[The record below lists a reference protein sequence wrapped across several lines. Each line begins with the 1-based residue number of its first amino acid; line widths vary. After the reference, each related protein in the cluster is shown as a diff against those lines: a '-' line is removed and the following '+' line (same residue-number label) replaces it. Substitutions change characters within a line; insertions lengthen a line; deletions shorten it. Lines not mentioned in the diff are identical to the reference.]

1 MTPNRDQIEFIVAV
15 IVSILILGGLA
26 VTGLWGLPGKSD
38 AIAPLLPVAD
48 HPAILTSATL
58 GQALGLPTDDTNRS
72 EQMPSGGAPSFSRT
86 PSATG
91 TPTIS
96 GNGNPSTAITTP
108 TATLARSSPKTPT
121 PVRVVVTTQQRSW
134 VYYHGPAI
142 YVRAD
147 TFAPLPLS
155 SFPRPATDDG
165 RGLHWFPTTYQ
176 TRAVVDRFIPELV
189 AMRIRWLVILQGMS
203 DWDLVANDYLVAQ
216 LVAAG
221 IMPIMRIDR
230 QVGPMDWQRLGWIV
244 ARYRERGVRYFQI
257 YNEPNVDDEWGTEAP
272 HSPERFVG
280 YWIQAAE
287 VVAANGGLPG
297 FAPVSPQKDDSDL
310 VFFRAAL
317 EELKRLGRFDL
328 ANLMWVSVHNYG
340 DLYTHPT
347 DDGFFRYRNYA
358 ALVKQVFGGTLPVI
372 ITEGGL
378 SDVDAM
384 ASVIVPMYQFV
395 ASERE
400 PYLLAFAPWL
410 IGNAVGGGHDPRWES
425 AAWFTGTLTQ
435 VQPRSVVAQAK
446 Q

>member
-1 MTPNRDQIEFIVAV
+1 MTPNRDTVQVIFAV
-15 IVSILILGGLA
+15 ILSILILGGLA
-26 VTGLWGLPGKSD
+26 VIGLWGLPLKSE
-38 AIAPLLPVAD
+38 AITPLLPVAD
-48 HPAILTSATL
+48 HPATL
-58 GQALGLPTDDTNRS
+58 NSPASGQALGLPTDNANRS
-72 EQMPSGGAPSFSRT
+72 EHIPDGGTPSFNRT
-86 PSATG
+86 ASATG
-91 TPTIS
+91 TPTIR
-96 GNGNPSTAITTP
+96 GNASPP
-108 TATLARSSPKTPT
+108 TASLVRASLKTPT
-121 PVRVVVTTQQRSW
+121 PVRVAVSTQQRSW
-134 VYYHGPAI
+134 VFYHGPAI

-147 TFAPLPLS
+147 AFAPLLLS
-155 SFPRPATDDG
+155 SFPRPANDDG

-176 TRAVVDRFIPELV
+176 TRAVVDRFIPELA

-257 YNEPNVDDEWGTEAP
+257 YNEPNVDEEWGTDAS

-297 FAPVSPQKDDSDL
+297 FAPMSPQKDDSDL

-340 DLYTHPT
+340 DLHTHPT
-347 DDGFFRYRNYA
+347 DDGFFRYRDYA
-358 ALVKQVFGGTLPVI
+358 ARVKQVFGGTLPVI

-378 SDVDAM
+378 ADADAM
-384 ASVIVPMYQFV
+384 ANVIVPMYQFV
-395 ASERE
+395 ASESE

-435 VQPRSVVAQAK
+435 VQPRFVVEQAK